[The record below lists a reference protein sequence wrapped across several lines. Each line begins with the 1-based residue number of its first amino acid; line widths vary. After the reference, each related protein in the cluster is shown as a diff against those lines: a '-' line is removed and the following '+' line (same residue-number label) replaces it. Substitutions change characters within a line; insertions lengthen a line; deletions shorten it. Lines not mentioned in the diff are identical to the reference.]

1 MQKLINKNEVKMSDY
16 LKDIEGLTHNL
27 KSDLE
32 PEDFIEEAQKVIYF
46 LNKKIEE
53 AQEEINQ
60 KVEEIVDSFGGKNLT
75 MRELKG
81 E

>member
-1 MQKLINKNEVKMSDY
+1 MSDY

-27 KSDLE
+27 KGDLE
-32 PEDFIEEAQKVIYF
+32 PEDFIEKAQKAIRII
-46 LNKKIEE
+46 LKSIEE
-53 AQEEINQ
+53 AQEEVDQ
-60 KVEEIVDSFGGKNLT
+60 KVEELVDSFGGKNLT

>member
-1 MQKLINKNEVKMSDY
+1 MSDY

-27 KSDLE
+27 KGDLK
-32 PEDFIEEAQKVIYF
+32 PEDFIEEARKVIYF

-53 AQEEINQ
+53 AQEKIEQ
-60 KVEEIVDSFGGKNLT
+60 KVEELVDSFGGKDLT
-75 MRELKG
+75 MRKLKG